1 MSGQEKTFTFE
12 ADEDSTVPLWTQLR
26 KRIVFLIG
34 SGYFEPGDQL
44 PKIREL
50 AVDLSMNF
58 NTVNKAY
65 LSLQSDGFLKSV
77 RGKGVFVTD
86 LATQQGPGGSGEVE
100 ALLDDCLH
108 ACRSLGLSYDETVA
122 KMRARAM
129 RLKMQ
134 EASPRRQGDSNI
146 IVLYPQQEEPIAEEK
161 RA

>member
-12 ADEDSTVPLWTQLR
+12 ADEDSTVPLWTQPVESASCSSL
-26 KRIVFLIG
+26 G
-34 SGYFEPGDQL
+34 SGYFKPGDQL

-65 LSLQSDGFLKSV
+65 LKLRQSDGFLKSV

-100 ALLDDCLH
+100 ALLQDDLP
-108 ACRSLGLSYDETVA
+108 ARLSQPGAFLQTGS
-122 KMRARAM
+122 RLARCGRGPCA
-129 RLKMQ
+129 
-134 EASPRRQGDSNI
+134 
-146 IVLYPQQEEPIAEEK
+146 
-161 RA
+161 